1 MGFFSVWVWVLGRG
15 YLERENFNYEKEAWE
30 AEKAKL
36 KEQLIQLSVDCKLIS
51 NYAFFNGRFKHAK
64 AQTTKRLN
72 DSLFSIKKQEHNRI
86 F

>member
-1 MGFFSVWVWVLGRG
+1 VFGYGFWVEGISK
-15 YLERENFNYEKEAWE
+15 ERTLVKKKEAWE